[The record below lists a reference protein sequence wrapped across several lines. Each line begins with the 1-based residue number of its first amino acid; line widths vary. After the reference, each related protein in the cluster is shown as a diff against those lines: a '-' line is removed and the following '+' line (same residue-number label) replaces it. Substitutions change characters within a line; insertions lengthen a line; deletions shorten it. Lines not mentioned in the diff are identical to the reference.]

1 MGIEAKACGGGDDDD
16 DVLSFVVDAVF
27 DIEILYCLAGPG
39 TNKCNEMLYYLQCR

>member
-27 DIEILYCLAGPG
+27 DI
-39 TNKCNEMLYYLQCR
+39 